1 MAKQDQQIEKTFFDS
16 ENFEHE
22 AKKRKD
28 LVKPVNE
35 FLEACKPFGFTF
47 NSTSD
52 LQQFAS
58 AVDRHGTTPIY
69 DRLVNKLME
78 SRATIAG
85 FEMSRQALL
94 DSIDMPDAQ
103 PIIRAFRNVR
113 SSARDNL
120 SVIKDLEL
128 DKNGKAYL
136 PDAIL
141 QTLEQ
146 QHTAQA
152 ENEDQALLMSALEQ
166 AADHIANLQSL
177 YRELNIEARAGSR
190 KPLLD
195 YVQNGYV
202 SPDAFR
208 IVKAL
213 K

>member
-1 MAKQDQQIEKTFFDS
+1 MAQSKLIDKSFFDS
-16 ENFEHE
+16 ENFEQE

-28 LVKPVNE
+28 LVTPVNE
-35 FLEACKPFGFTF
+35 FLEACEPFGFTF
-47 NSTSD
+47 DSTSD
-52 LQQFAS
+52 LEQFCS
-58 AVDRHGTTPIY
+58 TIDRHGTTPIY
-69 DRLVNKLME
+69 DRLVTKLME

-94 DSIDMPDAQ
+94 DSIEMPDAQ
-103 PIIRAFRNVR
+103 PIIHALRKVR
-113 SSARDNL
+113 SAARDNL

-128 DKNGKAYL
+128 DGNGKAYL

-141 QTLEQ
+141 QTLEK

-152 ENEDQALLMSALEQ
+152 ENEDQALLMSAMEQ

-177 YRELNIEARAGSR
+177 YHDLNIESRAQSR

-195 YVQNGYV
+195 YVQNGHV
-202 SPDAFR
+202 SPEAFR